1 MTQTPTKP
9 ATQTPAKAATGT
21 ETVVLAYSG
30 GLDTSVAV
38 PWLRETR
45 GVDVV
50 TLTVDVGAGA
60 ASDGVL
66 NRALA
71 GGAKQALAVD
81 AREAFVTDF
90 VWPTLQAGARY
101 QGVYPL
107 ATAIARPL
115 IARLLVELA
124 HQTGATS
131 VAHGC
136 TGKGNDQVRFD
147 VAVAALDPTLTVI
160 APMRVGMGMNRDEEI
175 AYAEARG
182 IELDLAPSSPYSIDV
197 NLWGRSV
204 EAGLLEDPWT
214 APPPDAYTWTVDPAD
229 APREPTEVVIG
240 FSNGVPVS
248 LDGHKLSGVE
258 LIEQLHRL
266 AGSYGIGRIDHVE
279 DRLVGIKSREVY
291 EAPAAVVLHDA
302 HDALEGLTLSR
313 ELLAFKR
320 QVADRFA
327 TLAYDG
333 LWFSELARSLRAFV
347 TWTQRHVTG
356 EVRMRFLPGSAQVVG
371 RRSPHS
377 LYDLT
382 LASYGGEDTFDHEAA
397 VGFISIWGLPVRTQA
412 AVRGPFEDPDEQPLI
427 DRLKTV
433 HREAEERAGSNGT
446 GPSGT
451 DESETDAAPGAAVA
465 PARRAIAPEPA
476 RVVAPRNAGATL
488 QRRAPP
494 PDADPILEIN
504 ERYARRGILLSRTR
518 DEIAESIDTFRVCE
532 LDGEVVGIAALRD
545 YGDGL
550 GELRSLAVADRAQGR
565 GFGEML
571 VRAIAKDAKRGGIG
585 SLYVLTANPGYF
597 ALHGFEEV
605 PWDDVPEVLD
615 ADRASGIARRR
626 WNTAMVLAP

>member
-1 MTQTPTKP
+1 M
-9 ATQTPAKAATGT
+9 T

-45 GVDVV
+45 GCEVV

-60 ASDGVL
+60 ASDEVL

-71 GGAKQALAVD
+71 GGAKEALAID

-101 QGVYPL
+101 QGIYPL

-115 IARLLVELA
+115 IARLLVEVA
-124 HQTGATS
+124 HSTGAVS

-147 VAVAALDPTLTVI
+147 VAVAALDPTLKVI
-160 APMRVGMGMNRDEEI
+160 APMRVGMGMNRDEEM
-175 AYAEARG
+175 AYAKAHG
-182 IELDLAPSSPYSIDV
+182 IEIDLGPGSPYSIDV

-204 EAGLLEDPWT
+204 EAGILEDPWT
-214 APPPDAYTWTVDPAD
+214 APPEDAFAWTVNPAD
-229 APREPTEVVIG
+229 APREATEVVIG
-240 FSNGVPVS
+240 FAGGVPVS
-248 LDGHKLSGVE
+248 LDGHRLDGVA
-258 LIEQLHRL
+258 LIEELNRL

-279 DRLVGIKSREVY
+279 DRLVGIKSREIY
-291 EAPAAVVLHDA
+291 EAPAAVVLHQA

-313 ELLAFKR
+313 ELLGFKR

-347 TWTQRHVTG
+347 TWTQKHVTG
-356 EVRMRFLPGSAQVVG
+356 EVRMRFAPGTAAVVG

-427 DRLKTV
+427 GRLETV
-433 HREAEERAGSNGT
+433 RRNGSPDAGNANGNAKAPA
-446 GPSGT
+446 PSAT
-451 DESETDAAPGAAVA
+451 PDAAPEPVQRATASAAS
-465 PARRAIAPEPA
+465 EPA
-476 RVVAPRNAGATL
+476 RVVASLTAGASF
-488 QRRAPP
+488 QRRARIGDV
-494 PDADPILEIN
+494 DAILQIN
-504 ERYARRGILLSRTR
+504 ERFARRGILLSRTPE
-518 DEIAESIDTFRVCE
+518 EIAEQIGSFRVSE

-545 YGDGL
+545 FGDGI
-550 GELRSLAVADRAQGR
+550 GELRSLAVSDTVQGR
-565 GFGEML
+565 GMGEML
-571 VRAIAKDAKRGGIG
+571 VRAIVRDARDAGIG
-585 SLYVLTANPGYF
+585 RLYVLTANPGYF
-597 ALHGFEEV
+597 ALHGFEELA
-605 PWDDVPEVLD
+605 WDDVPEVLD

-626 WNTAMVLAP
+626 WNTAMVLEP

>member
-1 MTQTPTKP
+1 MTQTPTKT
-9 ATQTPAKAATGT
+9 AIGT

-45 GVDVV
+45 GCEVV

-60 ASDGVL
+60 ASDDVL

-71 GGAKQALAVD
+71 GGATQALAVD

-115 IARLLVELA
+115 IARLLVEVA

-147 VAVAALDPTLTVI
+147 VAVAALDPTLKVI
-160 APMRVGMGMNRDEEI
+160 APMRVGMGMSRDEEI
-175 AYAEARG
+175 VYAQARG
-182 IELDLAPSSPYSIDV
+182 IDIDVPKSSPYSIDL

-204 EAGLLEDPWT
+204 EAGVLEDPWT
-214 APPPDAYTWTVDPAD
+214 APPADAYTWTVDPAE

-240 FSNGVPVS
+240 FAGGIPVS
-248 LDGHKLSGVE
+248 LDGHRLSGVE
-258 LIEQLHRL
+258 LIERLHRL

-291 EAPAAVVLHDA
+291 EAPAAEVLHDA
-302 HDALEGLTLSR
+302 HDALESLTLSR
-313 ELLAFKR
+313 ELLGFKR
-320 QVADRFA
+320 LVADRFA

-356 EVRMRFLPGSAQVVG
+356 EVRMRFLPGTAQVVG

-397 VGFISIWGLPVRTQA
+397 VGFINIWGLPVRTQA

-427 DRLKTV
+427 DRLETV
-433 HREAEERAGSNGT
+433 RSTTDRADGNGT
-446 GPSGT
+446 GPA
-451 DESETDAAPGAAVA
+451 DAVEADADAPREPA
-465 PARRAIAPEPA
+465 PARRASAPEPA
-476 RVVAPRNAGATL
+476 RVVAPLTAGASF
-488 QRRAPP
+488 QRRARPADV
-494 PDADPILEIN
+494 DAILEIN

-518 DEIAESIDTFRVCE
+518 EEIAESIDVFRVCE

-545 YGDGL
+545 FGDGL

-571 VRAIAKDAKRGGIG
+571 VRAIVKDATQGGIG

-597 ALHGFEEV
+597 ALHGFDEV
-605 PWDDVPEVLD
+605 PWDQVPEVLD

>member
-1 MTQTPTKP
+1 M
-9 ATQTPAKAATGT
+9 T

-50 TLTVDVGAGA
+50 TLTADVGAGA
-60 ASDGVL
+60 ASDEVL
-66 NRALA
+66 ARAIA
-71 GGAKQALAVD
+71 GGAREALAVD

-115 IARLLVELA
+115 IARLLVEVA
-124 HQTGATS
+124 HEVGARS

-160 APMRVGMGMNRDEEI
+160 APMRVGMGMNRDEEV
-175 AYAEARG
+175 AYAHAHG
-182 IELDLAPSSPYSIDV
+182 IEIDAGPGSPFSIDL

-204 EAGLLEDPWT
+204 EAGVLEDPWF
-214 APPPDAYTWTVDPAD
+214 APPPEAYAWTVDPAD
-229 APREPTEVVIG
+229 APREPHELVIG
-240 FSNGVPVS
+240 FASGIPVS
-248 LDGHKLSGVE
+248 IDGRRLDGPTLIDELNRVVGAYGV
-258 LIEQLHRL
+258 
-266 AGSYGIGRIDHVE
+266 GRIDHIE

-291 EAPAAVVLHDA
+291 EAPAAVTLHQA
-302 HDALEGLTLSR
+302 HDALESLTLSR

-333 LWFSELARSLRAFV
+333 LWYGELARALRAFV
-347 TWTQRHVTG
+347 SWTQRHVTG
-356 EVRMRFLPGSAQVVG
+356 EVRLRLTPGTAQVVG
-371 RRSPHS
+371 RRSPSS

-382 LASYGGEDTFDHEAA
+382 LASYGAEDSFDHEAA
-397 VGFISIWGLPVRTQA
+397 VGFITLWGLPVRTQSA
-412 AVRGPFEDPDEQPLI
+412 IRGPFEDPDEEPLLN
-427 DRLKTV
+427 RLAT
-433 HREAEERAGSNGT
+433 ERRGRI
-446 GPSGT
+446 
-451 DESETDAAPGAAVA
+451 AVA
-465 PARRAIAPEPA
+465 AGAGAGGAEPA
-476 RVVAPRNAGATL
+476 ARVEPNGAGLSAAAKVASPLSAGASY
-488 QRRAPP
+488 QRRARVADV
-494 PDADPILEIN
+494 DAILKIN
-504 ERYARRGILLSRTR
+504 ERFARRGILLSRTP
-518 DEIAESIDTFRVCE
+518 DEIAEQIGTFRVCD

-545 YGDGL
+545 YGDAI
-550 GELRSLAVADRAQGR
+550 GELRSLAVTDAAQGR

-571 VRAIAKDAKRGGIG
+571 VRAILRDARESGIER
-585 SLYVLTANPGYF
+585 LYVLTANPGYF

-605 PWDDVPEVLD
+605 PWNDVPSVLD

-626 WNTAMVLAP
+626 WNTAMLLTP

>member
-1 MTQTPTKP
+1 VTASSTD
-9 ATQTPAKAATGT
+9 
-21 ETVVLAYSG
+21 TVVLAYSG

-45 GVDVV
+45 GVEVV

-60 ASDGVL
+60 ASDEVL
-66 NRALA
+66 ARALA

-115 IARLLVELA
+115 IARLLVEVA
-124 HQTGATS
+124 HQHGATS

-147 VAVAALDPTLTVI
+147 VAVAALDPALRVI
-160 APMRVGMGMNRDEEI
+160 APMRVGMGMNRDEEL
-175 AYAEARG
+175 AYAREHG
-182 IELDLAPSSPYSIDV
+182 IEIDLGPGSPYSIDV

-204 EAGLLEDPWT
+204 EAGVLEDPWT
-214 APPPDAYTWTVDPAD
+214 TPPSDAYLWTVDPAD
-229 APREPTEVVIG
+229 APRQATEVVIG
-240 FSNGVPVS
+240 FANGVPVS
-248 LDGHKLSGVE
+248 LDGHRMDGVALIDE
-258 LIEQLHRL
+258 LNRL

-291 EAPAAVVLHDA
+291 EAPAAVVLHAA

-313 ELLAFKR
+313 ELIGFKR

-333 LWFSELARSLRAFV
+333 LWFSELARALRAFV
-347 TWTQRHVTG
+347 AWTQQHVTG
-356 EVRMRFLPGSAQVVG
+356 EVRMRFAPGTAAVVG

-427 DRLKTV
+427 GRLRTV
-433 HREAEERAGSNGT
+433 RRESGNGH
-446 GPSGT
+446 
-451 DESETDAAPGAAVA
+451 
-465 PARRAIAPEPA
+465 APEPATVTTAGGGPTQPA
-476 RVVAPRNAGATL
+476 RVVASLTAGASF
-488 QRRAPP
+488 QRRARLADV
-494 PDADPILEIN
+494 DAIHAIN
-504 ERYARRGILLSRTR
+504 ERYARRGILLSRTP
-518 DEIAESIDTFRVCE
+518 DEIAEQIGTFRVSE
-532 LDGEVVGIAALRD
+532 LDGDVVGIAALRH

-550 GELRSLAVADRAQGR
+550 GELRSLAVADAVQGR
-565 GFGEML
+565 GMGEML
-571 VRAIAKDAKRGGIG
+571 VRAIVRDAREAGV
-585 SLYVLTANPGYF
+585 SQLFVLTANPGYF

-605 PWDDVPEVLD
+605 PWESVPEVLD
-615 ADRASGIARRR
+615 ADRASGVARRR
-626 WNTAMVLAP
+626 WNTAMVLTP

>member
-1 MTQTPTKP
+1 M
-9 ATQTPAKAATGT
+9 T

-45 GVDVV
+45 GCDVV

-60 ASDGVL
+60 ASEDVL
-66 NRALA
+66 GRALA
-71 GGAKQALAVD
+71 GGAKEALAVD

-101 QGVYPL
+101 QGMYPL

-115 IARLLVELA
+115 IARLLVEVA
-124 HQTGATS
+124 HEAGATS

-147 VAVAALDPTLTVI
+147 VAVAALDPQLSVI
-160 APMRVGMGMNRDEEI
+160 APMRVGMGMNRDEEL
-175 AYAEARG
+175 AYARAHG
-182 IELDLAPSSPYSIDV
+182 IEIDLGPGSPYSIDL
-197 NLWGRSV
+197 NLWGRSI

-214 APPPDAYTWTVDPAD
+214 APPEDAFAWTVNPAD
-229 APREPTEVVIG
+229 APREATELVIG
-240 FSNGVPVS
+240 FANGVPVS
-248 LDGHKLSGVE
+248 LDGHKMDGVA
-258 LIEQLHRL
+258 LIEELNRL

-279 DRLVGIKSREVY
+279 DRLVGIKSREIY
-291 EAPAAVVLHDA
+291 EAPAAVVLHQA

-320 QVADRFA
+320 QVSDRFA

-347 TWTQRHVTG
+347 GWTQRHVTG
-356 EVRMRFLPGSAQVVG
+356 EVRMRFAPGAAAVVG

-382 LASYGGEDTFDHEAA
+382 IASYGGEDTFDHEAA

-412 AVRGPFEDPDEQPLI
+412 AVRGPFEDPDERPLI
-427 DRLKTV
+427 GRLSTV
-433 HREAEERAGSNGT
+433 RRNGSRRETPPRPDPE
-446 GPSGT
+446 PV
-451 DESETDAAPGAAVA
+451 AARAVA
-465 PARRAIAPEPA
+465 PAPTQPA
-476 RVVAPRNAGATL
+476 RVVASLTSGASF
-488 QRRAPP
+488 QRRARAADV
-494 PDADPILEIN
+494 DAIHGLN
-504 ERYARRGILLSRTR
+504 ERFARRGILLSRTPE
-518 DEIAESIDTFRVCE
+518 EIGEQIGTFRVSE

-550 GELRSLAVADRAQGR
+550 GELRSLAVADAAQGR
-565 GFGEML
+565 GMGEML
-571 VRAIAKDAKRGGIG
+571 VRAIVRDARDAGIG
-585 SLYVLTANPGYF
+585 RLYVLTANPGYF

-605 PWDDVPEVLD
+605 AWGDVPDVLD

-626 WNTAMVLAP
+626 WNTAMVLSP

>member
-1 MTQTPTKP
+1 M
-9 ATQTPAKAATGT
+9 T

-45 GVDVV
+45 DCDVV

-60 ASDGVL
+60 ASEDVL
-66 NRALA
+66 GRALA
-71 GGAKQALAVD
+71 GGAREALAVD

-115 IARLLVELA
+115 IARLLVEVA
-124 HQTGATS
+124 HEAGATR

-147 VAVAALDPTLTVI
+147 VAVAALDPALKVI
-160 APMRVGMGMNRDEEI
+160 APMRVGMGMNRDEELD
-175 AYAEARG
+175 YARAHG
-182 IELDLAPSSPYSIDV
+182 IEIDLGPGSPYSIDL
-197 NLWGRSV
+197 NLWGRSI

-214 APPPDAYTWTVDPAD
+214 APPEDAFAWTVSPAD
-229 APREPTEVVIG
+229 APREATEVVIG
-240 FSNGVPVS
+240 FAGGVPVS
-248 LDGHKLSGVE
+248 LDGHRLDGVA
-258 LIEQLHRL
+258 LIEELNRL

-279 DRLVGIKSREVY
+279 DRLVGIKSREIY
-291 EAPAAVVLHDA
+291 EAPAAVVLHQA

-313 ELLAFKR
+313 ELLGFKR

-347 TWTQRHVTG
+347 TWTQKHVTG
-356 EVRMRFLPGSAQVVG
+356 EVRMRFAPGTAAVVG

-427 DRLKTV
+427 GRLETV
-433 HREAEERAGSNGT
+433 RRNGSPDAGNANGNAKAPA
-446 GPSGT
+446 PSAT
-451 DESETDAAPGAAVA
+451 PDAAPEPVQRATASAAS
-465 PARRAIAPEPA
+465 EPA
-476 RVVAPRNAGATL
+476 RVVATLTAGASF
-488 QRRAPP
+488 QRRARIGDV
-494 PDADPILEIN
+494 DAILQIN
-504 ERYARRGILLSRTR
+504 ERFARRGILLSRTPE
-518 DEIAESIDTFRVCE
+518 EIAEQIGSFRVSE

-545 YGDGL
+545 FGDGI
-550 GELRSLAVADRAQGR
+550 GELRSLAVSDTVQGR
-565 GFGEML
+565 GMGEML
-571 VRAIAKDAKRGGIG
+571 VRAIVRDARDAGIG
-585 SLYVLTANPGYF
+585 RLYVLTANPGYF
-597 ALHGFEEV
+597 ALHGFEELA
-605 PWDDVPEVLD
+605 WDDVPEVLD

-626 WNTAMVLAP
+626 WNTAMVLEP

>member
-1 MTQTPTKP
+1 M
-9 ATQTPAKAATGT
+9 T

-45 GVDVV
+45 GCDVV

-60 ASDGVL
+60 ASEDVL
-66 NRALA
+66 GRALA
-71 GGAKQALAVD
+71 GGAKEALAVD

-101 QGVYPL
+101 QGMYPL

-115 IARLLVELA
+115 IARLLVEVA
-124 HQTGATS
+124 HEAGATS

-147 VAVAALDPTLTVI
+147 VAVAALDPQLSVI
-160 APMRVGMGMNRDEEI
+160 APMRVGMGMNRDEEL
-175 AYAEARG
+175 AYARAHG
-182 IELDLAPSSPYSIDV
+182 IEIDLGPGSPYSIDL
-197 NLWGRSV
+197 NLWGRSI

-214 APPPDAYTWTVDPAD
+214 APPEDAFAWTVNPAD
-229 APREPTEVVIG
+229 APREATELVIG
-240 FSNGVPVS
+240 FANGVPVS
-248 LDGHKLSGVE
+248 LDGHKMDGVALIDE
-258 LIEQLHRL
+258 LNRL

-279 DRLVGIKSREVY
+279 DRLVGIKSREIY
-291 EAPAAVVLHDA
+291 EAPAAVVLHQA

-347 TWTQRHVTG
+347 GWTQRHVTG
-356 EVRMRFLPGSAQVVG
+356 EVRMRFAPGAAAVVG

-412 AVRGPFEDPDEQPLI
+412 AVRGPFEDPDERPLI
-427 DRLKTV
+427 GRLSTV
-433 HREAEERAGSNGT
+433 RRNGSRRETPARPDPE
-446 GPSGT
+446 PV
-451 DESETDAAPGAAVA
+451 AARAVA
-465 PARRAIAPEPA
+465 PAPTQPA
-476 RVVAPRNAGATL
+476 RVVASLTSGASF
-488 QRRAPP
+488 QRRARAADV
-494 PDADPILEIN
+494 DAIHQLN
-504 ERYARRGILLSRTR
+504 ERFARRGILLSRTPE
-518 DEIAESIDTFRVCE
+518 EIGEQIGSFRVSE

-550 GELRSLAVADRAQGR
+550 GELRSLAVADAAQGR
-565 GFGEML
+565 GMGEML
-571 VRAIAKDAKRGGIG
+571 VRAIVRDARDAGIG
-585 SLYVLTANPGYF
+585 RLYVLTANPGYF

-605 PWDDVPEVLD
+605 AWGDVPEVLD

-626 WNTAMVLAP
+626 WNTAMVLSP

>member
-1 MTQTPTKP
+1 MTETLTRPQGHLP
-9 ATQTPAKAATGT
+9 ATT

-50 TLTVDVGAGA
+50 TLTVDVGGGA
-60 ASDGVL
+60 ASDSVL
-66 NRALA
+66 HRALA

-81 AREAFVTDF
+81 ARDAFVTDF

-101 QGVYPL
+101 QGTYPL

-115 IARLLVELA
+115 IARLLVEVA
-124 HQTGATS
+124 HEAGATS

-147 VAVAALDPTLTVI
+147 VAVAALDPKLSVI
-160 APMRVGMGMNRDEEI
+160 APMRVGMGMNRDEEL
-175 AYAEARG
+175 AYARAHG
-182 IELDLAPSSPYSIDV
+182 IDIDLGPGSPYSIDL
-197 NLWGRSV
+197 NLWGRSI

-214 APPPDAYTWTVDPAD
+214 APPADAYAWTVDPAD
-229 APREPTEVVIG
+229 APREATEVVIG
-240 FSNGVPVS
+240 FANGVPVS
-248 LDGHKLSGVE
+248 LDGHRLGGVE
-258 LIEQLHRL
+258 LIEELNRL
-266 AGSYGIGRIDHVE
+266 AGSYGIGRIDHIE

-291 EAPAAVVLHDA
+291 EAPAAVVLHQA
-302 HDALEGLTLSR
+302 HDAIESLTLSR

-347 TWTQRHVTG
+347 AWTQQHVTG
-356 EVRMRFLPGSAQVVG
+356 EVRLRLSPGSASVVG

-427 DRLKTV
+427 GRLATV
-433 HREAEERAGSNGT
+433 RRDADGEAVDGAGPLPT
-446 GPSGT
+446 THEPT
-451 DESETDAAPGAAVA
+451 PEHDPA
-465 PARRAIAPEPA
+465 PARRATAPEPS
-476 RVVAPRNAGATL
+476 RLVAPLTAGASFH
-488 QRRAPP
+488 RRARPADV
-494 PDADPILEIN
+494 DAILAIN

-518 DEIAESIDTFRVCE
+518 EEIAEAIDTFRVCE

-550 GELRSLAVADRAQGR
+550 GELRSLAVNDRAQGR

-571 VRAIAKDAKRGGIG
+571 VRAIVKDAKQGGI
-585 SLYVLTANPGYF
+585 SRLYVLTANPGYF

>member
-1 MTQTPTKP
+1 M
-9 ATQTPAKAATGT
+9 T

-45 GVDVV
+45 GADVV

-60 ASDGVL
+60 ASDDVL
-66 NRALA
+66 GRALA
-71 GGAKQALAVD
+71 GGAKEALAVD

-101 QGVYPL
+101 QGIYPL

-115 IARLLVELA
+115 IARLLVEVA
-124 HQTGATS
+124 HQAGATS

-147 VAVAALDPTLTVI
+147 VAVAALDPKLSVI
-160 APMRVGMGMNRDEEI
+160 APMRVGMGMNRDEELE
-175 AYAEARG
+175 YARAHG
-182 IELDLAPSSPYSIDV
+182 MDIDLGPGSPYSIDL
-197 NLWGRSV
+197 NLWGRSI
-204 EAGLLEDPWT
+204 EAGLLEDPWA
-214 APPPDAYTWTVDPAD
+214 APPEDAFAWTVNPAD
-229 APREPTEVVIG
+229 APRETTERVIG
-240 FSNGVPVS
+240 FGNGIPVS
-248 LDGHKLSGVE
+248 LDGQRMDWVA
-258 LIEQLHRL
+258 LIEELNRL

-279 DRLVGIKSREVY
+279 DRLVGIKSREIY
-291 EAPAAVVLHDA
+291 EAPAAVVLHQA

-347 TWTQRHVTG
+347 TWTQQHVTG
-356 EVRMRFLPGSAQVVG
+356 EVRMRFAPGSATVVG

-412 AVRGPFEDPDEQPLI
+412 AVRGPFEDPDEQPLLGRLSTVRRNG
-427 DRLKTV
+427 DRHETPAIPAP
-433 HREAEERAGSNGT
+433 EAV
-446 GPSGT
+446 
-451 DESETDAAPGAAVA
+451 AARAVA
-465 PARRAIAPEPA
+465 PSSTEPA
-476 RVVAPRNAGATL
+476 RVVSALTAGASF
-488 QRRAPP
+488 QRRART
-494 PDADPILEIN
+494 ADVEAIHRIN
-504 ERYARRGILLSRTR
+504 ERFARRGILLSRTP
-518 DEIAESIDTFRVCE
+518 DEIAEQLGTFRVSE

-550 GELRSLAVADRAQGR
+550 GELRSLAVADSAQGR
-565 GFGEML
+565 GMGEML
-571 VRAIAKDAKRGGIG
+571 VRAIVRDARDAGIG
-585 SLYVLTANPGYF
+585 RLYVLTANPGYF
-597 ALHGFEEV
+597 ALHDFEEV
-605 PWDDVPEVLD
+605 PWSDVPDVLD

-626 WNTAMVLAP
+626 WNTAMVLSP

>member
-1 MTQTPTKP
+1 MTQTLPQSP
-9 ATQTPAKAATGT
+9 SANEATTDI
-21 ETVVLAYSG
+21 VVLAYSG

-60 ASDGVL
+60 ASDDVL

-115 IARLLVELA
+115 IARLLVEVA

-147 VAVAALDPTLTVI
+147 VAVAALDPTLKVI

-175 AYAEARG
+175 AYANAHG
-182 IELDLAPSSPYSIDV
+182 IELDLPKASPYSIDV

-204 EAGLLEDPWT
+204 EAGILEDPWT
-214 APPPDAYTWTVDPAD
+214 APPPDAFTWTVDPAD
-229 APREPTEVVIG
+229 APRDPTEVVIG
-240 FSNGVPVS
+240 FAGGVPVS
-248 LDGHKLSGVE
+248 LDGHKLGGVE

-347 TWTQRHVTG
+347 AWTQRHVTG
-356 EVRMRFLPGSAQVVG
+356 EVRMRFLPGTALVVG

-427 DRLKTV
+427 GRLETVSRDADDRT
-433 HREAEERAGSNGT
+433 GGNGT
-446 GPSGT
+446 RP
-451 DESETDAAPGAAVA
+451 DAESHDASPTGRAA
-465 PARRAIAPEPA
+465 APEPA
-476 RVVAPRNAGATL
+476 RVVAPLTAGASF
-488 QRRAPP
+488 QRRARPT
-494 PDADPILEIN
+494 DADAILEIN

-545 YGDGL
+545 YGDGI
-550 GELRSLAVADRAQGR
+550 GELRSLAVSDRAQGR

-571 VRAIAKDAKRGGIG
+571 VRAVVKDAKQGGITG
-585 SLYVLTANPGYF
+585 LYVLTANPGYF

>member
-1 MTQTPTKP
+1 M
-9 ATQTPAKAATGT
+9 T

-45 GVDVV
+45 GCEVV

-66 NRALA
+66 DRALA
-71 GGAKQALAVD
+71 GGAKEALAID
-81 AREAFVTDF
+81 AREAFITDF

-101 QGVYPL
+101 QGIYPL

-115 IARLLVELA
+115 IARLLVEVA
-124 HQTGATS
+124 HSTGAVS

-147 VAVAALDPTLTVI
+147 VAVAALDPTLKVI
-160 APMRVGMGMNRDEEI
+160 APMRVGMGMNRDEEM
-175 AYAEARG
+175 AYARGHG
-182 IELDLAPSSPYSIDV
+182 IEIDLGPGSPYSIDV

-204 EAGLLEDPWT
+204 EAGILEDPWT
-214 APPPDAYTWTVDPAD
+214 APPEDAFAWTVNPAD
-229 APREPTEVVIG
+229 APREATEVVIG
-240 FSNGVPVS
+240 FAGGVPVS
-248 LDGHKLSGVE
+248 LDGHRLEGVALIDE
-258 LIEQLHRL
+258 LNRL

-279 DRLVGIKSREVY
+279 DRLVGIKSREIY
-291 EAPAAVVLHDA
+291 EAPAAVVLHQA

-313 ELLAFKR
+313 ELLGFKR

-347 TWTQRHVTG
+347 TWTQKHVTG
-356 EVRMRFLPGSAQVVG
+356 EVRMRFAPGSAAVVG

-382 LASYGGEDTFDHEAA
+382 LASYGGEDSFDHEAA

-427 DRLKTV
+427 GRLQTV
-433 HREAEERAGSNGT
+433 RRDGAPKGSSNG
-446 GPSGT
+446 
-451 DESETDAAPGAAVA
+451 AAPTVATPSTPAEPVQRA
-465 PARRAIAPEPA
+465 PAAARTEPA
-476 RVVAPRNAGATL
+476 RVVATLTAGASF
-488 QRRAPP
+488 QRRARLGDV
-494 PDADPILEIN
+494 DAILQIN
-504 ERYARRGILLSRTR
+504 ERFARRGILLSRTPE
-518 DEIAESIDTFRVCE
+518 EIAEQIGSFRVSE

-545 YGDGL
+545 YGDGI
-550 GELRSLAVADRAQGR
+550 GELRSLAVSDTVQGR
-565 GFGEML
+565 GMGEML
-571 VRAIAKDAKRGGIG
+571 VRAIVRDAREAGLGK
-585 SLYVLTANPGYF
+585 LYVLTANPGYF
-597 ALHGFEEV
+597 ALQGFEEIA
-605 PWDDVPEVLD
+605 WDDVPDVLD

-626 WNTAMVLAP
+626 WNTAMVLEP

>member
-1 MTQTPTKP
+1 MTAP
-9 ATQTPAKAATGT
+9 

-45 GVDVV
+45 GCEVV
-50 TLTVDVGAGA
+50 TLTVDVGGGA
-60 ASDGVL
+60 ASDQVL
-66 NRALA
+66 GRALA
-71 GGAKQALAVD
+71 GGAREALAVD

-101 QGVYPL
+101 QNAYPL

-115 IARLLVELA
+115 IARLLVEVA
-124 HQTGATS
+124 HDSGATS

-147 VAVAALDPTLTVI
+147 VAVAALDPKLSVI
-160 APMRVGMGMNRDEEI
+160 APMRVGMGMNRDEEL
-175 AYAEARG
+175 AYARAHG
-182 IELDLAPSSPYSIDV
+182 IEIDLGPGSPYSIDV

-204 EAGLLEDPWT
+204 EAGILEDPWT
-214 APPPDAYTWTVDPAD
+214 APPEDAFAWTVAPSE
-229 APREPTEVVIG
+229 APRTPTEVVIG
-240 FSNGVPVS
+240 FAGGVPVS
-248 LDGHKLSGVE
+248 LDGHRLDGVA
-258 LIEQLHRL
+258 LIEELNRL
-266 AGSYGIGRIDHVE
+266 AGSYGVGRIDHVE
-279 DRLVGIKSREVY
+279 DRLVGIKSREIY

-347 TWTQRHVTG
+347 GWTQQHVTG
-356 EVRMRFLPGSAQVVG
+356 EVRMRFAAGSATVVG

-427 DRLKTV
+427 GRLRTV
-433 HREAEERAGSNGT
+433 RREQGNGGPKPHTPAGT
-446 GPSGT
+446 PT
-451 DESETDAAPGAAVA
+451 Q
-465 PARRAIAPEPA
+465 PA
-476 RVVAPRNAGATL
+476 RVVASLTAGASF
-488 QRRAPP
+488 QRRARIADV
-494 PDADPILEIN
+494 DAIHQIN
-504 ERYARRGILLSRTR
+504 ERYARRGILLSRTPE
-518 DEIAESIDTFRVCE
+518 EIAEQIGTFRVSE
-532 LDGEVVGIAALRD
+532 LDGEVVGIAALRG

-550 GELRSLAVADRAQGR
+550 GELRSLAVADAVQGR
-565 GFGEML
+565 GLGEML
-571 VRAIAKDAKRGGIG
+571 VRAIVRDARDAGIEK
-585 SLYVLTANPGYF
+585 LFVLTANPGYF
-597 ALHGFEEV
+597 ALHGFEEIA
-605 PWDDVPEVLD
+605 WDDVPEVLD
-615 ADRASGIARRR
+615 ADRASGVARRR
-626 WNTAMVLAP
+626 WNTAMVLVP